1 VRWRSGWAVCA
12 DAGGTAEQDERARG
26 NRAMQQERPNSDIA
40 AFAATGVS
48 FAGTMMILVGAFE
61 VINGIA
67 AINND
72 TVIVRT
78 KNYTF
83 GLDLTAWGWIHVI
96 LGALIVLTGFALFS
110 RKTWAVIAALALA
123 MLSAIN
129 NFLYLPHYPFW
140 SILVIAIDIWII
152 WSLTRP
158 GVIARDD

>member
-1 VRWRSGWAVCA
+1 VACQAAPGDDSAA
-12 DAGGTAEQDERARG
+12 GTAELGERARG
-26 NRAMQQERPNSDIA
+26 HRAMQQERPNSDIA

-48 FAGTMMILVGAFE
+48 FAGTMMILVGAFQ

-72 TVIVRT
+72 TVIVRSR
-78 KNYTF
+78 NYTF

-96 LGALIVLTGFALFS
+96 LGALVVFAGFALFS
-110 RKTWAVIAALALA
+110 RKPWAVVAALVLA

-129 NFLYLPHYPFW
+129 NFFYLPHYPFW

-158 GVIARDD
+158 GVMAGDD

>member
-1 VRWRSGWAVCA
+1 MG
-12 DAGGTAEQDERARG
+12 QP
-26 NRAMQQERPNSDIA
+26 RPNSDMA

-48 FAGTMMILVGAFE
+48 FAGSMMVLVGIFE

-72 TVIVRT
+72 TVIVRS

-96 LGALIVLTGFALFS
+96 LGALVVFAGIAVFS
-110 RKTWAVIAALALA
+110 RKAWAVITALALA

-129 NFLYLPHYPFW
+129 NFFYLPHYPFW
-140 SILVIAIDIWII
+140 SILIIAIDVWII

-158 GVIARDD
+158 GVIASDD

>member
-1 VRWRSGWAVCA
+1 
-12 DAGGTAEQDERARG
+12 
-26 NRAMQQERPNSDIA
+26 M
-40 AFAATGVS
+40 
-48 FAGTMMILVGAFE
+48 
-61 VINGIA
+61 INGIA

-72 TVIVRT
+72 IVIVRS

-96 LGALIVLTGFALFS
+96 LGALVVFAGIALFS
-110 RKTWAVIAALALA
+110 RKAWAVITALALA

-129 NFLYLPHYPFW
+129 NFFYLPHYPFW

-158 GVIARDD
+158 GVIAADE

>member
-1 VRWRSGWAVCA
+1 MA
-12 DAGGTAEQDERARG
+12 QP
-26 NRAMQQERPNSDIA
+26 RPNSDMA

-48 FAGTMMILVGAFE
+48 FAGSMLVLVGIFE

-72 TVIVRT
+72 TVIVRS

-96 LGALIVLTGFALFS
+96 VGALMVFAGITLFS
-110 RKTWAVIAALALA
+110 RKAWAVITAIALA

-129 NFLYLPHYPFW
+129 NFFYLPHYPFW
-140 SILVIAIDIWII
+140 SILIIAIDVWII

-158 GVIARDD
+158 GVIASDD